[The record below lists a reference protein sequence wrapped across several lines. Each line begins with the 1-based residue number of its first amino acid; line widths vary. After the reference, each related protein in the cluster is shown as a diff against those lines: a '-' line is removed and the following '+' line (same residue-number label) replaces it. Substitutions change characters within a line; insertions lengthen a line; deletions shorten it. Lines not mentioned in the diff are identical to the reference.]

1 MTSLSQANEAR
12 SEKRHKVESIK
23 DTFSA
28 KEAWERLISYSKT
41 GYASI
46 TEEDKDFVLKS
57 FGVFDRPATPERFM
71 IRVRVAGGILSVAQA
86 RVLAEVAKRFGQD
99 TIDITTRMQIELR
112 YVTIEELPET
122 LELLESVGLTSYQT
136 GVDNFR
142 NILIDPLDGLAM
154 DNIIPCVEIMND
166 IQAVFLKNDDWVTAL
181 PRKFNLGISGSL
193 SNRCNIF
200 GQDFALALAQKEG
213 VYGFNL
219 YLGGRVGFLAQDA
232 DMFVLPTQAK
242 EVFIAVASLFK
253 TYGFRD
259 NRNKNRLKYLIDA
272 VGMGEFRNAIEKQLG
287 FAMHTGGET
296 LCATEGGDHYGKIA
310 LKDGSFALYAAVPS
324 GVFSGSDL
332 MDAAQVAA
340 AQNGALR
347 FTIEQNL
354 IITGVRDEQTAL
366 ESPLFAKYPN
376 RPSPY
381 MANLI
386 ACAGTQHCP
395 FGVIPNKPDAIE
407 MGEYLT
413 RVVPIAD
420 AKMRLYWSACVKGCG
435 IHGAGDLGFV
445 GCKVPHNGK
454 TVLGVDI
461 FIGGTLSGE
470 GGEGHLLLKGII
482 LEEAREYVAELMF
495 QYRDHRT
502 GKESLE
508 KFISRLKARYTNH
521 AIGFVMRWNR
531 LMRLEHNF
539 DAMLSFNLKKQGG
552 SHREQDEIFD
562 FGKQVVRS
570 VTGTNAYDTDEPLA
584 EGKKSYRHKTSELS
598 TYALILEKM
607 VEPSPLKRSVVF
619 TEIVVELKKLSA
631 RV

>member
-12 SEKRHKVESIK
+12 SEKRHKIETIK

-28 KEAWERLISYSKT
+28 SEAWERLIGYSKT
-41 GYASI
+41 GYGSI

-57 FGVFDRPATPERFM
+57 FGVFDREATPDRFM
-71 IRVRVAGGILSVAQA
+71 IRVRVAGGILSVDQA
-86 RVLAEVAKRFGQD
+86 RVLADVAKRFGQD
-99 TIDITTRMQIELR
+99 YIDITTRMQIELR
-112 YVTIEELPET
+112 YIAIEDMPEA
-122 LELLESVGLTSYQT
+122 LALLESVGLTSYQT

-166 IQAVFLKNDDWVTAL
+166 IQAVFLKNNDWITAL
-181 PRKFNLGISGSL
+181 PRKFNIGISGSL

-200 GQDFALALAQKEG
+200 GQDFALTLAQKDG

-232 DMFVLPTQAK
+232 DMFIASSQAT
-242 EVFIAVASLFK
+242 ELFVAVASLFK

-259 NRNKNRLKYLIDA
+259 NRNKNRLKFLIDA
-272 VGMGEFRNAIEKQLG
+272 VGMEEFRAAIEKQLG
-287 FAMHTGGET
+287 FAMPSSGET
-296 LCATEGGDHYGKIA
+296 LCTSEGGDYYGKIA
-310 LKDGSFALYAAVPS
+310 LNDGSFALYAAVPS

-332 MDAAQVAA
+332 LHAAEIAA
-340 AQNGALR
+340 SQNGALR

-354 IITGVRDEQTAL
+354 IITGLRDEQSAL
-366 ESPLFAKYPN
+366 ASPLFVKYLN

-386 ACAGTQHCP
+386 ACAGAEHCP
-395 FGVIPNKPDAIE
+395 FGVIPNKSDAIE
-407 MGEYLT
+407 MGEYLAN
-413 RVVPIAD
+413 VVPIEN
-420 AKMRLYWSACVKGCG
+420 AKIRLYWSACIKGCG

-461 FIGGTLSGE
+461 FIGGSLSGE

-482 LEEAREYVAELMF
+482 LEEAREYVAELMV
-495 QYRDHRT
+495 QYRDHRV

-508 KFISRLKARYTNH
+508 KFIRRLQMRYTNH

-531 LMRLEHNF
+531 LMRLENNI
-539 DAMLSFNLKKQGG
+539 DARLSFNLKKQGG

-570 VTGTNAYDTDEPLA
+570 VTGANPYDTDEPLA
-584 EGKKSYRHKTSELS
+584 EKKKSYRHKAPELS
-598 TYALILEKM
+598 TYSPILEKM
-607 VEPSPLKRSVVF
+607 VEPSPLKRSIVF
-619 TEIVVELKKLSA
+619 TEIVAELKKLSA
-631 RV
+631 LV